1 VYLAV
6 ISFFPSYAIKFPSFI
21 IPIGVF
27 NNTLLPSSVNSIWA
41 FFTLI
46 FIWAMFEF
54 GFASNS

>member
-1 VYLAV
+1 L
-6 ISFFPSYAIKFPSFI
+6 PSFI

-27 NNTLLPSSVNSIWA
+27 NKTLLPSSVNSISA

-54 GFASNS
+54 GLASNS